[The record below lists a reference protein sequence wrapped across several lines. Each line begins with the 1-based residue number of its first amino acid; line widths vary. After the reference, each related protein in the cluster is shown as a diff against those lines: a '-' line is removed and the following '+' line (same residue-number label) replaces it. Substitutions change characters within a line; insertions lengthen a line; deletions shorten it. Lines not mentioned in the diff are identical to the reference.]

1 MTAYQISYKTKTDRF
16 EIRELTKSE
25 AHAELEQ
32 LEQRTDVLEIN
43 VKSIYN

>member
-1 MTAYQISYKTKTDRF
+1 MTAYKITYKTKTDSF

-25 AHAELEQ
+25 AHAELDK

-43 VKSIYN
+43 VKSFYN